1 MCSLFH
7 RSSNILI
14 LMLCHFYL
22 SQVGTSSVYS
32 YLDPGHTVFYPQILA
47 GALPPAWSLLFFLLC
62 HLFSSSLPPS
72 APIPGLPSLASLYPS
87 GGSLH
92 SFSLRSQDWAS
103 APQPMRTYGTQTFYC
118 ISADVL
124 TLESDTHALAPL
136 VLLLID
142 RTALSKVLR

>member
-7 RSSNILI
+7 RSSNTLI
-14 LMLCHFYL
+14 LTLCHFYL
-22 SQVGTSSVYS
+22 SQLGTSSVYS
-32 YLDPGHTVFYPQILA
+32 YLDPGHIVFYPQVLE
-47 GALPPAWSLLFFLLC
+47 GALPLAWSLLFFPLC
-62 HLFSSSLPPS
+62 HLFSSSFPPS
-72 APIPGLPSLASLYPS
+72 APIPGLPNLASLYPS

-103 APQPMRTYGTQTFYC
+103 APQPMRTHGTQTFYC
-118 ISADVL
+118 ISTDVL

-142 RTALSKVLR
+142 RMALSKVLR